1 MLRKTQ
7 KIFSLAGLILLLV
20 SITAMGTAQAEVI
33 IQATPDNGVQPRIV
47 VDADGGVHLL
57 YFKKRLR
64 APSAREGNL
73 YYRQYVPEKS
83 SFGVPI
89 KVSSRAY
96 NLQTFSIARAG
107 MALDGEGRVH
117 VFWYLPRE
125 SQFFY
130 SRSNPERNR
139 FEPQQPMVSEYGEGI
154 DAGGDVAAFGDS
166 VAVVW
171 AAGDLSRE
179 YERTVF
185 ARMSTDNGANFGPE
199 LRLSNPDLGAC
210 ACCALAADYTD
221 DSSLQVAYR
230 SAIDSI
236 GRHMQLLTVDLQGEA
251 VSATSYGPVNALQQW
266 EISFCPLSTNDIAL
280 DVNSDQ
286 WLVFE
291 TESRIIQIN
300 LQHPQTPMA
309 IAEPFTET
317 RQKNPAIAFN
327 TRNEHLIAWGEAISH
342 TRGGRLNI
350 RVFAADGK
358 SVDYQLP
365 KEITIPNY
373 SFPAVAGLANGD
385 FLVLY

>member
-1 MLRKTQ
+1 MLRKTR